1 MQNKAKKRSYL
12 DALASDSASN
22 QDQNFNNKSRN
33 KNLKY
38 DQVLN
43 FDSQSLLPPYR
54 QISNLTI
61 QEQLFNKVLGVVKGL
76 QFLARNQIGIEQQ
89 KNVLID
95 STPLS
100 QRPSSSSFNSKS
112 NHLIDLHKSK

>member
-22 QDQNFNNKSRN
+22 QDQNYNNKSRN

-43 FDSQSLLPPYR
+43 FDSQSLPPYR
-54 QISNLTI
+54 QIVNLAI

-100 QRPSSSSFNSKS
+100 QRPSSSSFNSNSTPLINS
-112 NHLIDLHKSK
+112 NKSK

>member
-1 MQNKAKKRSYL
+1 MQNNTKKRSYSE
-12 DALASDSASN
+12 ALGSNAVSDQA
-22 QDQNFNNKSRN
+22 QNFNNQSRN

-43 FDSQSLLPPYR
+43 LDSQSLPPYR
-54 QISNLTI
+54 QISNLVN
-61 QEQLFNKVLGVVKGL
+61 QEQLFNKVLGAIKGL
-76 QFLARNQIGIEQQ
+76 QFLARNQIGIERQN
-89 KNVLID
+89 NVLID
-95 STPLS
+95 SAPLS